1 MSQKQYHLQQYV
13 TYGRT
18 AARRRQHRMADGLRH
33 TKLLSHQR
41 LARVEPCQREAA
53 AKPGKVMPRRVGT
66 VQMQHR

>member
-1 MSQKQYHLQQYV
+1 
-13 TYGRT
+13 
-18 AARRRQHRMADGLRH
+18 MADGLRH